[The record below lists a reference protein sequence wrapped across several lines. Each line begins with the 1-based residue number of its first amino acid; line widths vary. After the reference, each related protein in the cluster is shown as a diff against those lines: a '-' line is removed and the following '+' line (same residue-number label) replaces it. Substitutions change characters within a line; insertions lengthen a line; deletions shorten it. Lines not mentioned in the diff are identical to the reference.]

1 MNRLILATVAL
12 LALTCSASAQ
22 QTRLATEGAYPPF
35 NYVDEAG
42 NVGGLDVDVGNELCK
57 RAALDCTWVVNEWD
71 TLIPNLLAGN
81 YDAIVA
87 SMTITE
93 ERKKSI
99 DFTEQYFPPEPS
111 TFMIP
116 AGKTFDFDKLSGVR
130 IGVQGATL
138 QAAHAEATYA
148 TGNDILKYES
158 ADQALADLNA
168 GNLDLIFAEKS
179 YIGDTVSGSSGAL
192 ATAGPEVP
200 LGEGNGVGLRKADTE
215 LRAKFDEAL
224 ASMKTDGTLD
234 ALITLYLPD
243 KLGGPFYGT
252 Q

>member
-12 LALTCSASAQ
+12 LAITLPAGAQ

-57 RAALDCTWVVNEWD
+57 RAALDCIWVVNEWD

-116 AGKTFDFDKLSGVR
+116 AGKTFEFDELSGVR
-130 IGVQGATL
+130 IGAQGATL
-138 QAAHAEATYA
+138 QAAHVEATYA
-148 TGNDILKYES
+148 TGNEILKYDT

-168 GNLDLIFAEKS
+168 GNLDMIFAEKS

-192 ATAGPEVP
+192 AAAGPEVP
-200 LGEGNGVGLRKADTE
+200 LGEGNGIGLRKADTE
-215 LRAKFDEAL
+215 LKAKLETAL
-224 ASMKTDGTLD
+224 ASMKADGTLD

-243 KLGGPFYGT
+243 KVGGPFYGT
-252 Q
+252 E

>member
-1 MNRLILATVAL
+1 MNRLILAAVAL
-12 LALTCSASAQ
+12 LAITLPAGAQ

-57 RAALDCTWVVNEWD
+57 RAALDCIWVVNEWD

-81 YDAIVA
+81 YDAIIA

-93 ERKKSI
+93 ERRKSI
-99 DFTEQYFPPEPS
+99 DFTSQYFPPEPS

-148 TGNDILKYES
+148 AGNEILKYET

-168 GNLDLIFAEKS
+168 GNLDMIFAEKS

-192 ATAGPEVP
+192 AASGPEVP
-200 LGEGNGVGLRKADTE
+200 LGEGNGVGLRKADTALKGKLE
-215 LRAKFDEAL
+215 EAL
-224 ASMKTDGTLD
+224 TAMKADGTLD
-234 ALITLYLPD
+234 ALITLYFPD